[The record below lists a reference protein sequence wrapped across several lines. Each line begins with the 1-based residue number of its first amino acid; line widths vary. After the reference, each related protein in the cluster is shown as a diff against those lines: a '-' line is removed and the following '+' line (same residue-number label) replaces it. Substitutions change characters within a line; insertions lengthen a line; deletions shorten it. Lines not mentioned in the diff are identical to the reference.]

1 MKTFDLFGD
10 FVDAFLFR
18 NDYASSKKADD
29 VNDTNTKSDL
39 EENESTEER
48 KPVNG
53 SPFMSFTD
61 FFDLFSSFGDVVPAE
76 SVKPK
81 ETKDCPVEEEETK
94 ECAHEVDLPEENEVR
109 ENEQEKVQE
118 ASDSDSSNSNVS
130 NGQNLIVLDKN
141 GITLNFK
148 IPEEFDYISMI
159 DMHLDVTELSLVIKI
174 KKITESKEVSY
185 EIRHKL
191 NAE

>member
-18 NDYASSKKADD
+18 NIYANSNKADD

-39 EENESTEER
+39 EENDSTEER
-48 KPVNG
+48 KPVNEN
-53 SPFMSFTD
+53 PFMPFSD
-61 FFDLFSSFGDVVPAE
+61 FFDLFPSLGSIVSSD
-76 SVKPK
+76 VKPK

-94 ECAHEVDLPEENEVR
+94 EGAHEVDLPEENEVK
-109 ENEQEKVQE
+109 ENGQEEAQE
-118 ASDSDSSNSNVS
+118 ASYSDSRNLNVS
-130 NGQNLIVLDKN
+130 NGQNLIVLDKD

-159 DMHLDVTELSLVIKI
+159 DMHFDVTELSLVIKI
-174 KKITESKEVSY
+174 KKITAIS
-185 EIRHKL
+185 
-191 NAE
+191 